1 MSMCHRWI
9 VVPAIIFTLSTS
21 FVLAADVAERET
33 LRYNDAVTKLAQ
45 IRDEAIA
52 VQKTKAI
59 TALTAQA
66 KSRVKA
72 DDSAGAAE
80 AWRAVLSIDR
90 EHKDARSYFTALGT
104 LAQVLA
110 KLDEKVDLLGNVI
123 TTPESPPKGENTE
136 KKP

>member
-1 MSMCHRWI
+1 MLNFHRWLAA
-9 VVPAIIFTLSTS
+9 PAIIFALSIAM
-21 FVLAADVAERET
+21 VPAVDVVERET

-52 VQKTKAI
+52 VQRTKAI
-59 TALTAQA
+59 NALTAQV

-72 DDSAGAAE
+72 NDSAGTEE
-80 AWRAVLSIDR
+80 AWRAILKIDR
-90 EHKDARSYFTALGT
+90 EHKDARSYFTDLGT
-104 LAQVLA
+104 LVQVLA

-123 TTPESPPKGENTE
+123 TTPESPPKGEKEE